1 MTWEVRLSVRARI
14 DLERLV
20 DFLVRKNPNA
30 ARRARQTLAEGFAS
44 LAEFADRG
52 RQGPRAD
59 LRELPVRFGR
69 AAYVIQYRIEPDR
82 VIVAHIFHSMEGG

>member
-1 MTWEVRLSVRARI
+1 M
-14 DLERLV
+14 V

-52 RQGPRAD
+52 D
-59 LRELPVRFGR
+59 KDPVLTCVNFQSAS
-69 AAYVIQYRIEPDR
+69 AARP
-82 VIVAHIFHSMEGG
+82 M